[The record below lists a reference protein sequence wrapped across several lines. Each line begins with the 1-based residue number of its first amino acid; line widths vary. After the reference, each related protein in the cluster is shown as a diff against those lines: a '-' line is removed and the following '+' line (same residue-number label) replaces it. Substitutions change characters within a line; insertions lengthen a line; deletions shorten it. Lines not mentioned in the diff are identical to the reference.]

1 MRRAATVAT
10 AAAASTLGLFA
21 LAVEARIS
29 VGQSLGAGRG
39 LPESVFLYLRFFTI
53 LTNAGLVLLQAI
65 TAARTSLERPL
76 PPAGVYDAALVYAI
90 VTGVTYEL
98 LLRGLWSPQD
108 WRFVSDMI
116 LHDVT
121 PVLMLATWLLVP
133 RRAGARWRG
142 VPAMLAF
149 PAAYLAVT
157 IVAGAYGEGYPYDFL
172 NVARLGLPAVL
183 GVALAFLVVF
193 LLLGAL
199 VTALGRLRAARSRR
213 FAPCTSSS

>member
-1 MRRAATVAT
+1 MRRAALVAT
-10 AAAASTLGLFA
+10 AAVASLLGLFA

-29 VGQSLGAGRG
+29 IGQSLAAGRG

-53 LTNAGLVLLQAI
+53 LTNAGLVLLQVL
-65 TAARTSLERPL
+65 AAVRTSCGRSL

-133 RRAGARWRG
+133 PRGASWRG
-142 VPAMLAF
+142 VPAMLAY
-149 PAAYLAVT
+149 PAAYLAMT
-157 IVAGAYGEGYPYDFL
+157 IVAGACGEGYPYDFL
-172 NVARLGLPAVL
+172 NVARLGLPTVL
-183 GVALAFLVVF
+183 GVAAAFLIVF

-199 VTALGRLRAARSRR
+199 VTALGRLRAARARR